1 MINIVV
7 PMAGAGSRFA
17 AVGEFAPKPLIEV
30 QPGKCMIEYVV
41 NCLSL
46 REPHRLIFIYLA
58 EHDRV
63 HGLGSKLRNLADGC
77 ELVLAERKTSGPVAT
92 SLLAARYV
100 DNDDELLIAYCDSF
114 LTIDL
119 NDFLDHNR
127 RQKADGGLIVYPS
140 TSLFDSYAALNAKCD
155 VLRTAEKLVISTH
168 ATAGFYYFWKGRDYI
183 AGARAIVANN
193 TRETELFVCPVYNEL
208 IKQGKRIISYAIER
222 DQQIEMGTP
231 DDLARSR
238 KWLAESNWEFPQL
251 RPMYD
256 AC

>member
-46 REPHRLIFIYLA
+46 REPHGLFLWTLPNMIECMGLALSSATWQTDVSLCSPSARRL
-58 EHDRV
+58 
-63 HGLGSKLRNLADGC
+63 
-77 ELVLAERKTSGPVAT
+77 GPVAT

-119 NDFLDHNR
+119 DDFLYYNR
-127 RQKADGGLIVYPS
+127 RQKVDGGLIVYPS
-140 TSLFDSYAALNAKCD
+140 TSLFEISGAALNSKGD

-168 ATAGFYYFWKGRDYI
+168 ATAGFYYFRK
-183 AGARAIVANN
+183 GARLHRWSPGN
-193 TRETELFVCPVYNEL
+193 CC
-208 IKQGKRIISYAIER
+208 Q
-222 DQQIEMGTP
+222 
-231 DDLARSR
+231 
-238 KWLAESNWEFPQL
+238 
-251 RPMYD
+251 
-256 AC
+256 